1 MRKLF
6 SILIILMICAC
17 TTFQAQTPAQKYYA
31 LKSDYMRLLT
41 IAVAYKTDCSKRVAA
56 DACHAH
62 IKEITA
68 INKHIVDSFK
78 SADKQGLQTASNGS
92 DVTLISVSTAL
103 QELTDYLTK
112 LEQ

>member
-6 SILIILMICAC
+6 SIIIIFMICAC
-17 TTFQAQTPAQKYYA
+17 TIFQAQTPAQKYYA

-41 IAVAYKTDCSKRVAA
+41 IAVAYKTDCTKRVAA

-62 IKEITA
+62 IVDIHT
-68 INKHIVDSFK
+68 INKHIVDAFK
-78 SADKQGLQTASNGS
+78 SADKQGLQTAADGN
-92 DVTLISVSTAL
+92 DVVLISVSTAL

>member
-1 MRKLF
+1 
-6 SILIILMICAC
+6 MISAC

-31 LKSDYMRLLT
+31 LKSDYMRLLA
-41 IAVAYKTDCSKRVAA
+41 IAVAYKTDCAKRVVA

-62 IKEITA
+62 IKEINT
-68 INKHIVDSFK
+68 INKHIVDAFK
-78 SADKQGLQTASNGS
+78 SADKQGLQVAGTGN
-92 DVTLISVSTAL
+92 DIVLVSVSTAL